1 MEVFFYDFL
10 NFFAQAAESFRREEE
25 EPEQE
30 GRSVGRQAQEETDR
44 RAQQEEV
51 EHGPQ
56 RQGRP
61 HVDAHHA
68 AAHGGGIDKEP
79 AGGQDPEAQIQQAAQ
94 QRQPEPLPEDPEHVV
109 HQAQAAP
116 QGRRPQEGAHLVGQ
130 VDAHGPTGTAGPG
143 SPHGPRR
150 RPHR

>member
-10 NFFAQAAESFRREEE
+10 NFFPQAAEPVRREEE

-44 RAQQEEV
+44 RAQEEEV

-68 AAHGGGIDKEP
+68 PAHGGGVDEEP
-79 AGGQDPEAQIQQAAQ
+79 GGGQDPEAQVQQAAQ
-94 QRQPEPLPEDPEHVV
+94 QGQPEPPPEDPEHVV

-116 QGRRPQEGAHLVGQ
+116 
-130 VDAHGPTGTAGPG
+130 
-143 SPHGPRR
+143 
-150 RPHR
+150 

>member
-10 NFFAQAAESFRREEE
+10 NFFPQAAEPVRREEE

-68 AAHGGGIDKEP
+68 PAHGGGVDEEP
-79 AGGQDPEAQIQQAAQ
+79 GGGQDPEAQVQQAAQ
-94 QRQPEPLPEDPEHVV
+94 QGQPEPPPEDPEHVV
-109 HQAQAAP
+109 HQAQTAP
-116 QGRRPQEGAHLVGQ
+116 QGRRPQEGADLVGQ
-130 VDAHGPTGTAGPG
+130 VDAHGLTGTAGPG
-143 SPHGPRR
+143 SPRGPRR

>member
-10 NFFAQAAESFRREEE
+10 NFFPQAAEPVRREEE

-68 AAHGGGIDKEP
+68 AAHGGGVDEEP
-79 AGGQDPEAQIQQAAQ
+79 GGGQDPEAQVQQAA
-94 QRQPEPLPEDPEHVV
+94 
-109 HQAQAAP
+109 
-116 QGRRPQEGAHLVGQ
+116 
-130 VDAHGPTGTAGPG
+130 
-143 SPHGPRR
+143 
-150 RPHR
+150 